1 MSPYR
6 LNYTQLLLM
15 QYFLI
20 SHFLANRSCSRQ
32 SKLKIE
38 YKVAAYLFWMYGVHD
53 FSMYVKSVLDTH
65 VNKAGMWVYK
75 GVIIQFVGKF
85 DLMLGLSKSVEQTA
99 STHVMDYT
107 EAW

>member
-1 MSPYR
+1 
-6 LNYTQLLLM
+6 
-15 QYFLI
+15 
-20 SHFLANRSCSRQ
+20 
-32 SKLKIE
+32 
-38 YKVAAYLFWMYGVHD
+38 MYGVHD